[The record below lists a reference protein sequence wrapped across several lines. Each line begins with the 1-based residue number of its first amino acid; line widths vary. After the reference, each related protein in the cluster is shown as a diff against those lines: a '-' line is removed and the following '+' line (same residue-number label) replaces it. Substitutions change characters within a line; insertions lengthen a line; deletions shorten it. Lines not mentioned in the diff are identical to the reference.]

1 MSQLDN
7 ILDGLI
13 RRTND
18 GKLKWRRSVRR
29 DEFIASVDAISVVV
43 RGFRRG
49 RLADTSKYQIEIL
62 DAQGS
67 SVEVLETLDEEE
79 IGNVDVPSDRLA
91 TDVQAQRLKRL
102 YALARNAALNPDA
115 TLDKLAQALK
125 S

>member
-1 MSQLDN
+1 MSQMDK

-18 GKLKWRRSVRR
+18 GKLNWRRSVRE
-29 DEFIASVDAISVVV
+29 DDFIASVDAISVVV

-49 RLADTSKYQIEIL
+49 RLLETSKYQIEIK

-67 SVEVLETLDEEE
+67 SARVLETLDEEE
-79 IGNVDVPSDRLA
+79 VGNVDVPSDRLA

-102 YALARNAALNPDA
+102 YALARRSALNPDA
-115 TLDKLAQALK
+115 TLDKLAKALE

>member
-1 MSQLDN
+1 MSQMDK

-18 GKLKWRRSVRR
+18 GKLNWRRSVRE
-29 DEFIASVDAISVVV
+29 DDFIASVDAISVVV

-49 RLADTSKYQIEIL
+49 RLSDISKYQIEIK

-67 SVEVLETLDEEE
+67 SVGVLETNDEPD
-79 IGNVDVPSDRLA
+79 VDVAPDRQA
-91 TDVQAQRLKRL
+91 TLSQTHQVKRL
-102 YALARNAALNPDA
+102 YTLARRSALNPDA
-115 TLDKLAQALK
+115 TLDKLAKALE